1 MIEIVLYYLDYAWE
15 SILYTIYR
23 IGWFAQQSPT
33 LTILAVIVLGLL
45 CKLWVTKNKHTIY

>member
-1 MIEIVLYYLDYAWE
+1 MIETVLYYMDYAWV